1 MMQIFLRNGE
11 TLYDQNTRQQKK
23 NEKTFSFLP
32 VTCLQLKLQLVNMY
46 ILQTTLK
53 LGTYTYSK
61 K

>member
-11 TLYDQNTRQQKK
+11 TLYDQNTRQQKERK
-23 NEKTFSFLP
+23 NFFILAS
-32 VTCLQLKLQLVNMY
+32 TCLQLKLQLVNMY